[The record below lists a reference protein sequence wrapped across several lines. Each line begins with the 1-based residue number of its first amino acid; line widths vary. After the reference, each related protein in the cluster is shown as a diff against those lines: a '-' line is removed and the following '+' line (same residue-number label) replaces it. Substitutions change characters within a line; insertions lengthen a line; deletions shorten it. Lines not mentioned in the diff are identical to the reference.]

1 MPLEFGLLHCFFYGR
16 EWLRTLILLSM
27 VAHLRIVFC
36 NAWCVDMEKSKEC
49 EGENDGEWTGINVT
63 DKYCT
68 FFVMA
73 VVWFYLTDV
82 KKGKRDGKVIEGEG
96 K

>member
-1 MPLEFGLLHCFFYGR
+1 VVPLLNIITPTIDQKNCSDTICHSSLVCCTVFFDGR

-63 DKYCT
+63 DK
-68 FFVMA
+68 
-73 VVWFYLTDV
+73 
-82 KKGKRDGKVIEGEG
+82 
-96 K
+96 